1 MKQFVIVLLLS
12 LLVPIASSSQ
22 TTYPVTIGDS
32 LVIITADQLKYT
44 NLIFNEHR
52 YLTEKVNILENQIS
66 NLEKLNFTYVEQD
79 SIRCKQIEEYKNAY
93 EDSFNKYNRLNNR
106 YKIAKVVSISSILV
120 LLGSLL
126 WR

>member
-1 MKQFVIVLLLS
+1 M
-12 LLVPIASSSQ
+12 
-22 TTYPVTIGDS
+22 
-32 LVIITADQLKYT
+32 
-44 NLIFNEHR
+44 IFNEHR